1 MTGTLPL
8 AQETGGRDTTARDN
22 PSSARGEAREQA
34 ITDATTSLLAEIGYE
49 ALTMDAVASRA
60 RASKATI
67 YRRWQGKAD
76 LVGDALRR
84 CSPAEAIE
92 IPMTGSLRGDL
103 IALLSRLRDNFA
115 SKDRGLLTGV
125 LHAMHRDPEL
135 ADIMRGQLRQS
146 RRAVLAEIERRA
158 THYGVQPVGIKQV
171 AEVISGSMMM
181 RLLVT
186 AEPVDEEFIAAF
198 VDDVLIPLLCR
209 DFG

>member
-198 VDDVLIPLLCR
+198 VDDVLIPLLRR